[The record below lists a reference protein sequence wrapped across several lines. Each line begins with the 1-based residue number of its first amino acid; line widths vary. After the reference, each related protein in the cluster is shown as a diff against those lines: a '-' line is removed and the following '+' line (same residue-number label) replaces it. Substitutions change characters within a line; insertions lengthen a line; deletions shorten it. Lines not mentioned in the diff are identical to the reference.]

1 MSDRPEHEQLE
12 REQLEYDVV
21 VVGGGPAGLA
31 AAIRLRQLAEQA
43 AEPAELTVCVLEKGA
58 EIGAHS
64 LSGAAF
70 DPRALAELFP
80 DWRLQQAALGVP
92 VSIEKGAERLCYLT
106 SQGAMELPVPE
117 HMHNADCYLGSLGHL
132 CRWLAERAEELG
144 VEIYPGFPAAE
155 VLYSGTSGAVRGVAT
170 VAMGRN
176 ADGSPGPAFEPGVEL
191 LARQTIFAEGVHGYL
206 SEQVIKRFDL
216 RREAQPQTYGLGIK
230 ELWQVQAA
238 KHSQGSL
245 LHTLG
250 WPLDEFT
257 YGGGFVYHQDNGQ
270 VALGLVVGLDYDDP
284 YISPFEEMQRWKT
297 HPQVQP
303 LLAGGKRVAYGA
315 KALPEGGWQSLPR
328 LSFAGGVLTGDS
340 AGFVNVPRVKGVH
353 LAMKS
358 AMLAAEAVYG
368 ALSSRA
374 EEASDLRQRVESS
387 WVRDELEAVRNVRP
401 AFRWG
406 LSAGLL
412 NAALESSLVRGRF
425 PWTYANHAD
434 YASLQ
439 PAHLRAPRLYPA
451 ADGKTTFERLA
462 SVYLSNTYHDEGQ
475 PCHLVLA
482 DENLPQQVNWPRY
495 AGPEMRY
502 CPAGVYDYQID
513 SRTGERYLH
522 IESINC
528 LHCKACAIK
537 DPCQNIEWRV
547 PQGGNG
553 PNYPN
558 M

>member
-1 MSDRPEHEQLE
+1 MSDGYE

-31 AAIRLRQLAEQA
+31 AAIRLKQLAAQSA
-43 AEPAELTVCVLEKGA
+43 DPDQLNVCVLEKGA

-64 LSGAAF
+64 LSGAAI
-70 DPRALAELFP
+70 DPRALDELVP
-80 DWRLQQAALGVP
+80 DWRAKQAPLGVP
-92 VSIEKGAERLCYLT
+92 VDSAPGAESLCYLT
-106 SQGAMELPVPE
+106 SGHAFELPAPE
-117 HMHNADCYLGSLGHL
+117 HMHNTGCYLGSLGNM

-155 VLYSGTSGAVRGVAT
+155 VLYDSSTGAVRGVAT
-170 VAMGRN
+170 VDMGRN
-176 ADGSPGPAFEPGVEL
+176 ADGSPGPAFEPGVEVV
-191 LARQTIFAEGVHGYL
+191 ARQTIFAEGVHGTL
-206 SEQVIKRFDL
+206 SEQVIERFEL
-216 RREAQPQTYGLGIK
+216 RRGAQPQTYGLGIK
-230 ELWQVQAA
+230 ELWQVADD
-238 KHSQGSL
+238 KHRPGSL

-257 YGGGFVYHQDNGQ
+257 YGGGFVYQQEKGK
-270 VALGLVVGLDYDDP
+270 VAVGLVVGLDYDDP
-284 YISPFEEMQRWKT
+284 YLSPFEEIQRWKT
-297 HPQVQP
+297 HAAVRPI
-303 LLAGGKRVAYGA
+303 LEGGKRIAYGA

-328 LSFAGGVLTGDS
+328 LSFAGGVLCGDS
-340 AGFVNVPRVKGVH
+340 AGFINVPKVKGIH

-358 AMLAAEAVYG
+358 AMVAAEAVHA
-368 ALSSRA
+368 ALGSSA
-374 EEASDLRQRVESS
+374 SEAADLQQRVESS
-387 WVRDELEAVRNVRP
+387 WLASELKAVRNVRP

-406 LSAGLL
+406 ASAGLL
-412 NAALESSLVRGRF
+412 YSALESYLLRGRT
-425 PWTYANHAD
+425 PWTLRHHPDHAQ
-434 YASLQ
+434 LK
-439 PAHLRAPRLYPA
+439 PAHLRNPRDYPA
-451 ADGKTTFERLA
+451 ADGKLTFTRLD
-462 SVYLSNTYHDEGQ
+462 SVFLSNTYHDEGQ

-482 DENLPQQVNWPRY
+482 DSDLPAQVNWPRY

-502 CPAGVYDYQID
+502 CPAGVYDYQPD
-513 SRTGERYLH
+513 KHTGEMSLH